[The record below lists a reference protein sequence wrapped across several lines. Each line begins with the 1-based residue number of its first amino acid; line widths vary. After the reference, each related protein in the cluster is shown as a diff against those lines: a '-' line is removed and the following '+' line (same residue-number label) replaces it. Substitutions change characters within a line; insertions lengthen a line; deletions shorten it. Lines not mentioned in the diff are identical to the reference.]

1 MNITITGEE
10 VAEVIAKEIEQA
22 TGLACEVC
30 ANGDDSVLV
39 HDHTTSIAR
48 VTEMLAAIAVAPL
61 CGPFVGDITWIP
73 LEARNLDSIREVG
86 QAIENAA
93 SHALNAALN
102 H

>member
-1 MNITITGEE
+1 MQQPPPNEWG
-10 VAEVIAKEIEQA
+10 EIEQA
-22 TGLACEVC
+22 TGSACEVY

-48 VTEMLAAIAVAPL
+48 VTETFATIAVAPL
-61 CGPFVGDITWIP
+61 CGPSVGNITWIP
-73 LEARNLDSIREVG
+73 LEARNLDSLRDVG